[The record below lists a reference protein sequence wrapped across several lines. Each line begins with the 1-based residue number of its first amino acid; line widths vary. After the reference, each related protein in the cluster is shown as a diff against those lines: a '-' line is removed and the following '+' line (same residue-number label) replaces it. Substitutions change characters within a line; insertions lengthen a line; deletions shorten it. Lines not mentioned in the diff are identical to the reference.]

1 MTNFNLKSG
10 SLWCVLMVSLGAVQS
25 ATAQENPVIPLTD
38 VLSGQSREVISGDPS
53 VPGEPYV
60 IRLHNDAGYVVLPHT
75 HPEIENIVVVSGSWS
90 LALGARYD
98 PETLRSMEVGDY
110 IKVLKRAPHYGQ
122 AKTEITI
129 QIHGI
134 GPFSTDYVD
143 PVYVLNGQGIFTTN
157 TAGQLGEEV
166 TDSMSACFTFKVG
179 DKVRGPTSAGTV
191 VGAQCSP
198 VSQYT
203 QYWVQTPSGD
213 RFWATASE
221 LTCVEQAA

>member
-1 MTNFNLKSG
+1 MINFNCKSG
-10 SLWCVLMVSLGAVQS
+10 SLVCVLIVSLGAAQS

-38 VLSGQSREVISGDPS
+38 VVSEQGIEVISGDPS

-75 HPEIENIVVVSGSWS
+75 HPEIENIVVISGSWS

-98 PETLRSMEVGDY
+98 PETLRPMEVGDY
-110 IKVLKRAPHYGQ
+110 IQVPKRAPHYGR

-134 GPFSTDYVD
+134 GPFTTDYVD
-143 PVYVLNGQGIFTTN
+143 PVYVLNGQGIYTTN

-166 TDSMSACFTFKVG
+166 TESMSACFTFKVG
-179 DKVRGPTSAGTV
+179 HRVRGPTSAGTV

-198 VSQYT
+198 ANRFT
-203 QYWVQTPSGD
+203 QYWVQPPSGD
-213 RFWATASE
+213 RFWTTASE
-221 LTCVEQAA
+221 LTLR